1 MAKGPGGRG
10 VALTQAAIVL
20 FSLVVALAPRSS
32 TLVERD
38 YADRLYPAVQAIA
51 TTASNAV
58 PFSVFDA
65 VLVVAAASACWLWV
79 RAVSRARQ
87 ARSARP
93 LLVALRVTATVAAV
107 GYLWFV
113 GIWGLNYA
121 RPAIEARL
129 GLPAAPASAEEVQ
142 ALLERA
148 VAETNRLYG
157 PAQAEGF
164 VPYVAEQDIARALH
178 AVEASHGRP
187 SATVPGRP
195 KRSLLAPYFRMAGVD
210 GLTAPALLE
219 TLLNPDLTNAERPFV
234 LAHEW
239 AHLSGYAPE
248 ADANFVAWLVTT
260 KQGARPQSHYSGWL
274 FLMMETASQVPREQR
289 RAALEQLDPGPRRD
303 LDAIAARA
311 RQRVDLVQRV
321 GWRVYDRYLKSQGVR
336 EGIVSYSRV
345 VDLIARASRVSPGRD
360 PQSSAPMPQ

>member
-1 MAKGPGGRG
+1 MAKEPGGRG

-20 FSLVVALAPRSS
+20 VALVVGLAPRSS
-32 TLVERD
+32 ALVERY
-38 YADRLYPAVQAIA
+38 YADRLYPAVQAVG

-65 VLVVAAASACWLWV
+65 VLVVAAASAGWLWV
-79 RAVSRARQ
+79 RAISRARRRR
-87 ARSARP
+87 AARP
-93 LLVALRVTATVAAV
+93 LLLALRVTVTVAAA

-121 RPAIEARL
+121 RPELETRL
-129 GLPAAPASAEEVQ
+129 SLPGAPASAEEVQ

-148 VAETNRLYG
+148 VGETNRLYG

-164 VPYVAEQDIARALH
+164 VPDVAEQDIARALH

-187 SATVPGRP
+187 RPTVPGRP

-219 TLLNPDLTNAERPFV
+219 TLLNPGLTDAEHPFV

-260 KQGARPQSHYSGWL
+260 EEGAWPHSHYSGWL
-274 FLMMETASQVPREQR
+274 FLMMETASQVPGDQR
-289 RAALEQLDPGPRRD
+289 RAALERLDPGPRRD

-311 RQRVDLVQRV
+311 RLRVDLVQRV

-345 VDLIARASRVSPGRD
+345 VDLIARASRSPGRD
-360 PQSSAPMPQ
+360 PLLLAPMPQ